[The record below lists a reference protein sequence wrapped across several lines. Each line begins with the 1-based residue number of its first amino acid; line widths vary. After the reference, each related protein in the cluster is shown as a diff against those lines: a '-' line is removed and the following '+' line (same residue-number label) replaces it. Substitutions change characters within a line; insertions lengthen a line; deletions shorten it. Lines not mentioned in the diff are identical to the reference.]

1 MGMGGGG
8 STSSASI
15 SPESTIGVTP
25 ISVNNSSVLRD
36 VKGQGIDG
44 TYGDVIMQ
52 QQQQN
57 HQAGNVMGQ
66 TFEDTEMMDSMTP
79 QQPQQQQQA
88 SQKTL

>member
-1 MGMGGGG
+1 MSMGGGG

-52 QQQQN
+52 QQQN

-79 QQPQQQQQA
+79 QQQQQQQQA